1 MINEELKSYLK
12 DNIAPLNNLNE
23 QGHNMDHINYVIK
36 RSLKFAK
43 EVPNINLNMVY
54 TIAYYHDIAHH
65 LDAKN
70 HELLGSNILKEDKNL
85 LKWFTKEEIDIM
97 SEAVKEHRASNLTKP
112 HTIYGC
118 IVSSADRNTDIESP
132 FKRTYT
138 YRIEKNPDMPLDE
151 IIKESQLHMQEKFG
165 TNGYAKDKMY
175 FKDDEYDKFL
185 KDLNKIIYNDSLFK
199 KEYLRINNIN
209 EKESR
214 NNND

>member
-70 HELLGSNILKEDKNL
+70 HELLGSNI
-85 LKWFTKEEIDIM
+85 
-97 SEAVKEHRASNLTKP
+97 
-112 HTIYGC
+112 
-118 IVSSADRNTDIESP
+118 
-132 FKRTYT
+132 
-138 YRIEKNPDMPLDE
+138 
-151 IIKESQLHMQEKFG
+151 
-165 TNGYAKDKMY
+165 
-175 FKDDEYDKFL
+175 
-185 KDLNKIIYNDSLFK
+185 
-199 KEYLRINNIN
+199 
-209 EKESR
+209 
-214 NNND
+214 

>member
-97 SEAVKEHRASNLTKP
+97 SEAVKEHRASKSTKP